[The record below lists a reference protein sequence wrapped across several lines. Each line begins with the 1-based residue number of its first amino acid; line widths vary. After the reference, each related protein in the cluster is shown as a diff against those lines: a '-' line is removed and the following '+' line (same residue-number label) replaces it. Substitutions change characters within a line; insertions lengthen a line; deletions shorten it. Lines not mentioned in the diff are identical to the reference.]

1 MAHEV
6 SLFVG
11 SAGSLRRFIELLPA
25 ARAYT
30 LTPDSDLAVL
40 PFDEP
45 LEAAVQRRHGI
56 GDWPAEQALLL
67 STSVQF
73 FAAECSLQAPLAYLE
88 THYDETG
95 GQQSAVLWQGGRAVV
110 GPATLDISGVGAARA
125 PTLWPINVALRAM
138 GVHAAAPQDEFS
150 TFGLGAFRDHAAIHA
165 RAWPYRT

>member
-11 SAGSLRRFIELLPA
+11 SSSALRRFVELLPS

-30 LTPDSDLAVL
+30 LTSDSDLAVL

-45 LEAAVQRRHGI
+45 LEAALQRRHGI
-56 GDWPAEQALLL
+56 GDWPEGQSLLL

-73 FAAECSLQAPLAYLE
+73 FAAECSLAAPLVYLE
-88 THYDETG
+88 THYGETD

-110 GPATLDISGVGAARA
+110 GPATLDITGVGAGRA
-125 PTLWPINVALRAM
+125 PTLWPINVALRAL
-138 GVHAAAPQDEFS
+138 GVRAIAPQDEFS
-150 TFGLGAFRDHAAIHA
+150 TLGLGTFRDHAAIHA
-165 RAWPYRT
+165 RAWPYRA